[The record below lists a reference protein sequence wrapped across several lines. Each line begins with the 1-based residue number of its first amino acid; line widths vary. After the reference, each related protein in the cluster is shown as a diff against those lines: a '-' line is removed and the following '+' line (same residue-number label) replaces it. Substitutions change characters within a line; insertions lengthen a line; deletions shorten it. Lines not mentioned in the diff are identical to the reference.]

1 MKIGKATFALAAATA
16 VALALLWGMNW
27 GSYLRVG
34 ALAACTTII
43 GIAALVLLRRSYQE
57 AEEIFS
63 ALLHF
68 GAYGALAFLSFF
80 WSFKLVSAIV
90 VTLTALH

>member
-1 MKIGKATFALAAATA
+1 MKIGKSTFALAAATA
-16 VALALLWGMNW
+16 VALFLLWGMNW

-43 GIAALVLLRRSYQE
+43 GIAALVLLKRTYQE
-57 AEEIFS
+57 AGEIFS

-68 GAYGALAFLSFF
+68 CAYGALAGLSFF
-80 WSFKLVSAIV
+80 WTYKLVTAIV